1 MQHNAMRT
9 EAAGAVRATTATALP
24 EGGPALPPRVSWG
37 AVLAGGIA
45 AAAIAATLNILGAAI
60 GATAVDA
67 VGRATPGASS
77 LGIGAA
83 AWMVAASTA
92 ALAVGGYTAAR
103 LSGTADDTHGV
114 LHGLAVWAIAL
125 LVSAA
130 PLGGPAANLVSL
142 AASTLSSAAGGAA
155 GSGAPY
161 VSAAEDQA
169 NPSATV
175 DRATDTPRGTG
186 GEARQMSTDQRAAEM
201 SSLLAGRAAR
211 GRGSFTG
218 EERARLDAL
227 VAAEAGVSAE
237 EAGRRVQAVKADAQ
251 RTATEAARRAREA
264 RDARARVT
272 LIGVLGT
279 CAALPLGAIA
289 AVFGARRGTR
299 DRMARRPAPMVGRG
313 PARAAARRQETGRL
327 PAPRAWRGWR
337 AKRMAR
343 PVCKRLVRPGLSS
356 LR

>member
-1 MQHNAMRT
+1 MQT
-9 EAAGAVRATTATALP
+9 EATGAVRAAAALP
-24 EGGPALPPRVSWG
+24 EGAPALPPRISWG
-37 AVLAGGIA
+37 AVLAGGIV
-45 AAAIAATLNILGAAI
+45 AAAIAAALNILGAAI
-60 GATAVDA
+60 GATTVDA

-83 AWMVAASTA
+83 VWMVAASTA
-92 ALAVGGYTAAR
+92 APAVGGYTAAR

-114 LHGLAVWAIAL
+114 LHGLAVWAVVL

-130 PLGGPAANLVSL
+130 PLGGLISP
-142 AASTLSSAAGGAA
+142 AASTLSSAMSSAVGGVAGGV
-155 GSGAPY
+155 APM
-161 VSAAEDQA
+161 VSAAEGQA
-169 NPSATV
+169 NPSAAT

-186 GEARQMSTDQRAAEM
+186 GAARQMSAEQRAAEM

-237 EAGRRVQAVKADAQ
+237 EAPRRVQAVKADAQ

-264 RDARARVT
+264 RDARARAT

-289 AVFGARRGTR
+289 AVLGARRGTR
-299 DRMARRPAPMVGRG
+299 DRVARRPAPMVERR
-313 PARAAARRQETGRL
+313 PA
-327 PAPRAWRGWR
+327 
-337 AKRMAR
+337 
-343 PVCKRLVRPGLSS
+343 
-356 LR
+356 